1 MARKTK
7 YIVKLSKSERE
18 KLNKLV
24 KTGKIAAAK
33 RYRAQIFLYADEG
46 DDGPCLSDPQI
57 AKKLE
62 LSVITVQRAR
72 QRLIEKGL
80 DFTLERVKREKGPN
94 PKKLDPEQEA
104 KLISLACIEAP
115 EGHAR
120 WSLRL
125 LSERMVALDY
135 VDSISHE
142 TVRQT
147 LKKKEI
153 KPWQCKEWCIAPQ
166 NHAGF
171 VCAMEDIL
179 NVYQLDYSVQ
189 NPLVCMDETSK
200 QLTKETR
207 VPIPANTDHVEYYDS
222 EYERNGTANIFMF
235 FNPIEGKRR
244 VDITD
249 NRTAKDW
256 AHQIKQLVDVDY
268 PEAKKITLVMDN
280 LNTHVGASLYKTF
293 NPKEARRI
301 LDKLDFHY
309 TPKHGSWL
317 NMAEIEFSILGR
329 ECLDRR
335 IPDKTAL
342 INEVNAWTEER
353 NSKES
358 KIIWRFKN
366 EDARIKLKRLY
377 PLIK

>member
-1 MARKTK
+1 
-7 YIVKLSKSERE
+7 
-18 KLNKLV
+18 
-24 KTGKIAAAK
+24 
-33 RYRAQIFLYADEG
+33 
-46 DDGPCLSDPQI
+46 
-57 AKKLE
+57 
-62 LSVITVQRAR
+62 
-72 QRLIEKGL
+72 
-80 DFTLERVKREKGPN
+80 
-94 PKKLDPEQEA
+94 
-104 KLISLACIEAP
+104 
-115 EGHAR
+115 
-120 WSLRL
+120 
-125 LSERMVALDY
+125 
-135 VDSISHE
+135 
-142 TVRQT
+142 
-147 LKKKEI
+147 
-153 KPWQCKEWCIAPQ
+153 
-166 NHAGF
+166 
-171 VCAMEDIL
+171 MEDIL
-179 NVYQLDYSVQ
+179 NVYQRDYSVH

-256 AHQIKQLVDVDY
+256 AHQIRQLVDVDY

-317 NMAEIEFSILGR
+317 NMAEIEFSILGS

-342 INEVNAWTEER
+342 INEINAWTEER

-366 EDARIKLKRLY
+366 EDASIKLKWLY

>member
-1 MARKTK
+1 
-7 YIVKLSKSERE
+7 
-18 KLNKLV
+18 
-24 KTGKIAAAK
+24 
-33 RYRAQIFLYADEG
+33 
-46 DDGPCLSDPQI
+46 
-57 AKKLE
+57 
-62 LSVITVQRAR
+62 
-72 QRLIEKGL
+72 
-80 DFTLERVKREKGPN
+80 
-94 PKKLDPEQEA
+94 
-104 KLISLACIEAP
+104 
-115 EGHAR
+115 
-120 WSLRL
+120 
-125 LSERMVALDY
+125 
-135 VDSISHE
+135 
-142 TVRQT
+142 
-147 LKKKEI
+147 
-153 KPWQCKEWCIAPQ
+153 
-166 NHAGF
+166 
-171 VCAMEDIL
+171 
-179 NVYQLDYSVQ
+179 
-189 NPLVCMDETSK
+189 MDETNK

-256 AHQIKQLVDVDY
+256 AHQIRQLVDVDY

-342 INEVNAWTEER
+342 ISEVNAWTNER
-353 NSKES
+353 NSKKS

-366 EDARIKLKRLY
+366 VDARIKLKRLY
-377 PLIK
+377 PLIKLYLIKIDDVLELIGVVL